1 MEAHAKTVK
10 NRAGIDPQFRAVYP
24 FGTDRVGLVKA
35 MPSRT
40 SYCTSF
46 NVRNMVAAVGMER
59 NYHE

>member
-24 FGTDRVGLVKA
+24 DRVGLVKA
-35 MPSRT
+35 MPGRT

>member
-35 MPSRT
+35 GKSPAEHRIAPVST
-40 SYCTSF
+40 L
-46 NVRNMVAAVGMER
+46 GIW
-59 NYHE
+59 

>member
-24 FGTDRVGLVKA
+24 FGTGRVGLVKA
-35 MPSRT
+35 MPGRT
-40 SYCTSF
+40 SYCT
-46 NVRNMVAAVGMER
+46 RNMVAAVGMER